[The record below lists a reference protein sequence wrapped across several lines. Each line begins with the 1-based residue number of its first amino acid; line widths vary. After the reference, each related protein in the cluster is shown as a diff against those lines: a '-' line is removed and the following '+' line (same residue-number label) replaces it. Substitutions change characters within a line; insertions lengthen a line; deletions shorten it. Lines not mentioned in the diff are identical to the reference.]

1 MARSAPLICVAIPP
15 HDILTEGTGV
25 LVESLSAWIVEA
37 REGAVFEE
45 DDETGTSHL
54 LCRWNTV
61 LRPGQDANLVGIE
74 AGSVGHTRAETLACV
89 NDESHAVCMG
99 SVLALGTLIS

>member
-1 MARSAPLICVAIPP
+1 MTRSAPLICVAIPP
-15 HDILTEGTGV
+15 HYIFTEGTGV

-37 REGAVFEE
+37 RERAVLEE

-61 LRPGQDANLVGIE
+61 LRPGQDAHLVGIE
-74 AGSVGHTRAETLACV
+74 AGGIGHDCAETLACV
-89 NDESHAVCMG
+89 DDESHD
-99 SVLALGTLIS
+99 I

>member
-25 LVESLSAWIVEA
+25 LVDSLSAWVVEA
-37 REGAVFEE
+37 RERAVLEE

-54 LCRWNTV
+54 VCRWNTV
-61 LRPGQDANLVGIE
+61 LRPGQDAHLVGIE

-89 NDESHAVCMG
+89 DDESHAV
-99 SVLALGTLIS
+99 

>member
-37 REGAVFEE
+37 RECAVLEE
-45 DDETGTSHL
+45 DDETGTRHL
-54 LCRWNTV
+54 VCRWNTI
-61 LRPGQDANLVGIE
+61 LRPSQDANLVGIE
-74 AGSVGHTRAETLACV
+74 ASGIGHDCAETLACV
-89 NDESHAVCMG
+89 DDESHD
-99 SVLALGTLIS
+99 I